1 VISADVHWMKV
12 EVLTLYQLVSAEI
25 QVRGRIAPTLN
36 DPEPILHLRN
46 VAAEPLLPGAPK
58 LQNIP
63 DGLFRKPLLG
73 AIAPL
78 EPEPPSPD
86 EARDKTRRYV
96 FFQGSTFNVRG
107 SVEFPPAAD
116 PHMHTDMLLKSQ
128 FFPVVE
134 ATFTAVGVE
143 RAPWTHPLAYLN
155 RDLMIAIYLG

>member
-1 VISADVHWMKV
+1 
-12 EVLTLYQLVSAEI
+12 
-25 QVRGRIAPTLN
+25 
-36 DPEPILHLRN
+36 
-46 VAAEPLLPGAPK
+46 
-58 LQNIP
+58 
-63 DGLFRKPLLG
+63 
-73 AIAPL
+73 
-78 EPEPPSPD
+78 
-86 EARDKTRRYV
+86 V

-143 RAPWTHPLAYLN
+143 RAPWTHPLTYLN